1 MWHQTR
7 NTKEN
12 CSLCKSNIYGAVS
25 SCCTLRK
32 TSLQPR
38 HSQSQFVSRGLL
50 LAGHSAASA
59 SISLLQFVLQTPDEF
74 ATLTITHHSRSSVTQ
89 GPDVLKSRTHCEV
102 ILHPLSG
109 PSNSGFYISLQD
121 RIFGPSRLAD
131 IGQSS
136 PLTVACTVSCG
147 RG

>member
-1 MWHQTR
+1 VQIQHIRRCVQ
-7 NTKEN
+7 
-12 CSLCKSNIYGAVS
+12 LLHAAQD
-25 SCCTLRK
+25 L
-32 TSLQPR
+32 TSAPTFSIAIRFQ
-38 HSQSQFVSRGLL
+38 GLL
-50 LAGHSAASA
+50 LAGHSAAPA
-59 SISLLQFVLQTPDEF
+59 SISLLQFVLQIPDEF
-74 ATLTITHHSRSSVTQ
+74 ATLTVAHHSRSSVTQ
-89 GPDVLKSRTHCEV
+89 GPDVLKSRTHLEV

-147 RG
+147 RGDLFDNNFA